1 MPTEAWP
8 AIRNKPAM
16 LDIAAASHL
25 GHSRR
30 RNEDC
35 CFNAPAHGLSVVADG
50 VGGQGDGAWA
60 SQRAVELFCGR
71 MVGLDLAHAEREV
84 REAAISH
91 ALQFTHR
98 QMLAENQTSS
108 DKPSGTTIAGIWAPE
123 GAAGFVTAFNVGDS
137 PVFHFSNGRIAKV
150 SRDHSVHQL
159 WLDGGQVGKEPGKRM
174 IVQAVGISERLS
186 PHIVSFSVLP
196 GDAVLICTDGL
207 SSAMES
213 ARMGEF
219 LVRAKFAK
227 RLRYVAG
234 RGAGGGRAR
243 QYHRLCLLFLS
254 RGRGN

>member
-1 MPTEAWP
+1 MSSEAASMSRP
-8 AIRNKPAM
+8 AV
-16 LDIAAASHL
+16 LDAAAVSHP
-25 GHSRR
+25 GHLRQ

-50 VGGQGDGAWA
+50 VGGQGNGAWA

-71 MVGLDLAHAEREV
+71 IVGLDMARAEREV
-84 REAAISH
+84 REAAILH

-123 GAAGFVTAFNVGDS
+123 GAAGFVTIFNVGDS
-137 PVFHFSNGRIAKV
+137 PVFRLSNGSITKV

-186 PHIVSFSVLP
+186 PHIVSFSILP
-196 GDAVLICTDGL
+196 GDAVLICTDGM
-207 SSAMES
+207 SMDP
-213 ARMGEF
+213 ARMSEF
-219 LVRAKFAK
+219 LVRARNAQNACDM
-227 RLRYVAG
+227 LLEEALAG
-234 RGAGGGRAR
+234 AAR
-243 QYHRLCLLFLS
+243 DNVTVSVCFFEPGPRPLTAP
-254 RGRGN
+254 